1 MAAHCDLPSQKKGE
15 NRRME
20 DNGEVKMQSNQTESN
35 GKVKLK
41 LNVKKTITVGLAF
54 MAICMFWQVYDNLM
68 PLMLRELGFKETLRG
83 VVMCLDNVLAL
94 VLLPFMGQ
102 WSDNLTGKIRNK
114 FGRRMPFIVVG
125 SILAA
130 FCFLLVNFS
139 YNMAKGETVN
149 SGWLAIMMV
158 TTAFL
163 LIAMSLYRTP
173 AVALMPDVTPKEIR
187 SQGNTII
194 NIMGTIGGVIP
205 TLLMSFNVFLTTYEV
220 EENGETVKHLSGN
233 NWLLVGVISAL
244 MILATVVLILKVN
257 ENKMVEEKRKL
268 LESLG
273 VSEDVETDIKKEKI
287 SIREGFAMLDK
298 GQRKSLLFILLSV
311 SLWYFAYNGVTSHF
325 SAFALDVLKLDK
337 FSTALLVGQA
347 SAFIFYIPASK
358 LGEKIGRKKTIML
371 GVTLMILGFGL
382 GSVLIFTVKNLN
394 FLKYVMYPV
403 FVLVGAGWATINVHS
418 FVMSVEMATEK
429 TTGVFTGL
437 YYSFSM
443 AAQIVTPILAGFIME
458 KIDPRSL
465 LVYATVFSALA
476 LITMSCV
483 KHGNA
488 GDTVRKIDVTDN
500 PVAYE
505 RDE

>member
-1 MAAHCDLPSQKKGE
+1 
-15 NRRME
+15 ME
-20 DNGEVKMQSNQTESN
+20 DNGKI
-35 GKVKLK
+35 KLK

-114 FGRRMPFIVVG
+114 YGRRMPFIVVG

-130 FCFLLVNFS
+130 FFFILVNFS
-139 YNMAKGETVN
+139 FNMAKGETVN
-149 SGWLAIMMV
+149 SVWLAIMMV

-163 LIAMSLYRTP
+163 LISMSLYRTP

-205 TLLMSFNVFLTTYEV
+205 TALMSFNVFLKTYETV
-220 EENGETVKHLSGN
+220 EDGVTVKHMEGN

-244 MILATVVLILKVN
+244 MILATIVLMVKVN

-268 LESLG
+268 LESIG
-273 VSEDVETDIKKEKI
+273 ISEDSDVEVKKDKI
-287 SIREGFAMLDK
+287 SIKEGLTLLDK
-298 GQRKSLLFILLSV
+298 GQRKSLLFILISV
-311 SLWYFAYNGVTSHF
+311 SMWYFAYNGVTSHF
-325 SAFALDVLKLDK
+325 SAFALDVLGLDK

-347 SAFIFYIPASK
+347 SAFVFYIPASK

-371 GVTLMILGFGL
+371 GVILMILGFGFGQCAYLYGKRPRLPKICYVPRIRL
-382 GSVLIFTVKNLN
+382 GRCRLGDYKRSFVCHERRNGYRKNDRSIYRIVL
-394 FLKYVMYPV
+394 
-403 FVLVGAGWATINVHS
+403 FVLHGGANSYADTCGFLYGKDRT
-418 FVMSVEMATEK
+418 EM
-429 TTGVFTGL
+429 
-437 YYSFSM
+437 
-443 AAQIVTPILAGFIME
+443 
-458 KIDPRSL
+458 
-465 LVYATVFSALA
+465 LA
-476 LITMSCV
+476 LIR
-483 KHGNA
+483 NA
-488 GDTVRKIDVTDN
+488 VFRTCSRSDELRKT
-500 PVAYE
+500 
-505 RDE
+505 R

>member
-1 MAAHCDLPSQKKGE
+1 
-15 NRRME
+15 ME
-20 DNGEVKMQSNQTESN
+20 DNGKI
-35 GKVKLK
+35 KLK

-114 FGRRMPFIVVG
+114 YGRRMPFIVVG

-130 FCFLLVNFS
+130 FFFILVNFS
-139 YNMAKGETVN
+139 FNMAKGETVN
-149 SGWLAIMMV
+149 SVWLAIMMV

-163 LIAMSLYRTP
+163 LISMSLYRTP

-205 TLLMSFNVFLTTYEV
+205 TALMSFNVFLKTYETV
-220 EENGETVKHLSGN
+220 EDGVTVKHMEGN

-244 MILATVVLILKVN
+244 MILATIVLMVKVN

-268 LESLG
+268 LESIG
-273 VSEDVETDIKKEKI
+273 ISEDSDVEVKKDKI
-287 SIREGFAMLDK
+287 SIKEGLTLLDK
-298 GQRKSLLFILLSV
+298 GQRKSLLFILISV
-311 SLWYFAYNGVTSHF
+311 SMWYFAYNGVTSHF
-325 SAFALDVLKLDK
+325 SAFALDVLGLDK

-347 SAFIFYIPASK
+347 SAFVFYIPASK

-371 GVTLMILGFGL
+371 GVILMILGFGL
-382 GSVLIFTVKNLN
+382 GSVLIYTVKDLD
-394 FLKYVMYPV
+394 FLKYVMYHV

-443 AAQIVTPILAGFIME
+443 AAQIVTPILAGFCME
-458 KIDPRSL
+458 KIEPRCL
-465 LVYATVFSALA
+465 LLYATLFSVLA
-476 LITMSCV
+476 LVAMSFV

-488 GDTVRKIDVTDN
+488 GDTVRKLDLADD